1 MIAYIDAHRDR
12 LGVEPICRALQFAPS
27 TYWSARRRPASARS
41 RRDAELKAE
50 IARVHAENFGVYGAP
65 KVWAQ
70 LNREGH
76 TVARCTVERLMRE
89 LGLRGAVR
97 GKPPS
102 PTTQPNDP
110 VISSSAGSAHRPRT
124 GCGSRT

>member
-1 MIAYIDAHRDR
+1 MIAYIDAHREYF
-12 LGVEPICRALQFAPS
+12 GVEPICRVLQFAPS
-27 TYWSARRRPASARS
+27 TYWSATRRPASARS
-41 RRDAELKAE
+41 HRDAELKAE

-89 LGLRGAVR
+89 LGLRGVMR
-97 GKPPS
+97 GKPRRTTVADPAPTPEGSPS
-102 PTTQPNDP
+102 TDP
-110 VISSSAGSAHRPRT
+110 SSGQTLRAPP
-124 GCGSRT
+124 